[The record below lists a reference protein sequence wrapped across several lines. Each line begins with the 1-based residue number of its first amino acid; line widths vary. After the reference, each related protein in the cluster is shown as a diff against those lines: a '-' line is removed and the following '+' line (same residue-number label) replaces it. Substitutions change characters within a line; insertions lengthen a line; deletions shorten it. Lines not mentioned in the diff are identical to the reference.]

1 MLKPK
6 YLGHLLHVLPIYV
19 KSELKYLFLSVS
31 MFFTNYKLQVYK
43 IEIWS
48 HLLKKSFIE
57 NFIFCALKTAIAMA
71 K

>member
-19 KSELKYLFLSVS
+19 NLNLSICLSVS